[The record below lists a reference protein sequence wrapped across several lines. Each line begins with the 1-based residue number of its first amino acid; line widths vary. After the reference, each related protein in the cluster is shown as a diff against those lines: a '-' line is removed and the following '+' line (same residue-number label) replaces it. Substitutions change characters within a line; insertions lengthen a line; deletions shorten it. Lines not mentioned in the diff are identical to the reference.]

1 MKTRKTGV
9 SLAAS
14 LLAAA
19 GLLLIG
25 NAQGEIISDFDD
37 GIPDWGGVTD
47 RNGNPVFTES
57 GGQLSI
63 RNQVPATGGNPAN
76 SIASVGW
83 GTGLHI
89 TDGLTLEYRVD
100 IVRTS
105 RGDVITGIEYN
116 CEEMGLYGLAA
127 NEEGMWL
134 EKVDYSAG
142 LVFARLFHEVAPLKM
157 NNVTLSLALTG
168 VGDSVRITGKVL
180 DKENDDA
187 VLIERTAMDTPG
199 VDPTVSSAEGV
210 TILQPDPG
218 APFFRGVSVFLD
230 LAQITDGNQP
240 EAEVVYDNFTVE
252 QSSAAE
258 LRAERA
264 VRLSWPAFS
273 KPFRVE
279 GAPSVEGPWIEVT
292 GPIVQV
298 NMVNYLTVAAPES
311 NSMEVFRL
319 QEVDSP

>member
-1 MKTRKTGV
+1 MKTRKTAE

-37 GIPDWGGVTD
+37 GIPDWGVVTD

-76 SIASVGW
+76 GIASVGW
-83 GTGLHI
+83 THRVSI

-105 RGDVITGIEYN
+105 RGDVIAGIEYN
-116 CEEMGLYGLAA
+116 CEEMGLYGLSV
-127 NEEGMWL
+127 NGEGMWL
-134 EKVDYSAG
+134 EKVDYGSG
-142 LVFARLFHEVAPLKM
+142 LVFARLFHEVAPVKVS
-157 NNVTLSLALTG
+157 NVILSLALTG

-180 DKENDDA
+180 DKENNDA
-187 VLIERTAMDTPG
+187 VLIERTVMDTPG

-218 APFFRGVSVFLD
+218 PPFFRGVSVFLD

-240 EAEVVYDNFTVE
+240 EAEVVYDNFTFE
-252 QSSAAE
+252 QASAAE
-258 LRAERA
+258 LRVERA

-279 GAPSVEGPWIEVT
+279 GAPTVEGPWMEVT
-292 GPIVQV
+292 GPMVQV
-298 NMVNYLTVAAPES
+298 DMVNYLTVAAPES
-311 NSMEVFRL
+311 HGMEVFRL
-319 QEVDSP
+319 LEVESP

>member
-1 MKTRKTGV
+1 MPSARHRKPKGKNMKTRKTGV
-9 SLAAS
+9 TLPAS
-14 LLAAA
+14 LLAVA

-37 GIPDWGGVTD
+37 GIPDWAGVTD

-76 SIASVGW
+76 GIASVG
-83 GTGLHI
+83 
-89 TDGLTLEYRVD
+89 
-100 IVRTS
+100 S
-105 RGDVITGIEYN
+105 
-116 CEEMGLYGLAA
+116 
-127 NEEGMWL
+127 
-134 EKVDYSAG
+134 G
-142 LVFARLFHEVAPLKM
+142 LVFARLFHEVAPVKM
-157 NNVTLSLALTG
+157 SNVTLALALTG

-180 DKENDDA
+180 DKENNDG
-187 VLIERTAMDTPG
+187 VLIERTVMDTPG

-218 APFFRGVSVFLD
+218 PPFFRGVSVFLD

-240 EAEVVYDNFTVE
+240 EAEVVYDNFTFE
-252 QSSAAE
+252 QASAAE
-258 LRAERA
+258 LRVERA

-279 GAPSVEGPWIEVT
+279 GAPTVEGPWMEVT
-292 GPIVQV
+292 GPMVQV
-298 NMVNYLTVAAPES
+298 DMVNYLTVAAPES
-311 NSMEVFRL
+311 HGMEVFRL
-319 QEVDSP
+319 LEVESP